1 MNVKLE
7 IRHLRL
13 LDAIAEEGSV
23 TAAARRL
30 HTTQSALSHQL
41 RDAEERL
48 DTRLFLRLGKKMV
61 LTPAGDHL
69 LAAGRRALE
78 ELGRAEE
85 RIRNLNGSSAGL
97 IRLTTECYTCYHW
110 LPPLLKRFHKK
121 YPKVEVSIDAHST
134 HNAIDALLAG
144 KLDVA
149 IVSIPPKLRNL
160 VLSPICE
167 DELVIVMA
175 PEHPFAQARYVRP
188 RDLATETVIIYPPR
202 EDSTLL
208 QKYLIPAAIEPKEIL
223 EMPLTEAMIEM
234 VASGLGVAL
243 LARWA
248 VAPHLKS
255 GRLAACPFTARGLRR
270 TWYAAT
276 LRGQACS
283 PYLCEFVELLAEPC
297 PGTLWPGS
305 PISPRRSAPT
315 ASPQ

>member
-7 IRHLRL
+7 VRHLRL

-23 TAAARRL
+23 TGAAKRL

-48 DTRLFLRLGKKMV
+48 EARLFLRLGKKMV

-69 LAAGRRALE
+69 LAVGRRVLD

-85 RIRNLNGSSAGL
+85 RISNLNGGAAGL

-121 YPKVEVSIDAHST
+121 FPNVEVSIDADST
-134 HNAIDALLAG
+134 HRAIDTLLAG

-149 IVSIPPKLRNL
+149 IVSVPPKLRNL

-167 DELVIVMA
+167 DEMVIVMA
-175 PEHPFAQARYVRP
+175 PDHPLVNARYIRP
-188 RDLATETVIIYPPR
+188 RDLASETAIIYPPR
-202 EDSTLL
+202 EESTLL
-208 QKYLIPAAIEPKEIL
+208 QKFLIPAGIEPKEIL

-234 VASGLGVAL
+234 VAAGLGVAL

-248 VAPHLKS
+248 LAPHLKS
-255 GRLAACPFTARGLRR
+255 GRLVTRPFTARGLRR

-276 LRGQACS
+276 LRGQPCS
-283 PYLCEFVELLAEPC
+283 PHLCEFVQLLAEPC
-297 PGTLWPGS
+297 PGTLWPG
-305 PISPRRSAPT
+305 
-315 ASPQ
+315 ASPTPRLSS